1 MKHIMQE
8 GKTMDEE
15 QKKLL
20 EKLRKEVRSARIVS
34 LLSLM
39 ISICLLGG
47 LAFLYFQAMD
57 VVAETR
63 PLIKEVANIESD
75 DINEAVDNLNVA
87 LKQVDWTMVSEKLD
101 QLDVDD
107 LNDKIKQL
115 DVEGLNEKINQLD
128 VDSLNK
134 MMKEMD
140 VQALNDRITA
150 LDVDTFNEK
159 LKELNVQELND
170 RITAL
175 DVETFN
181 KKMKDLDME
190 QFSKALETLNNA
202 AENIQML
209 AEKLSGLKF
218 IN

>member
-1 MKHIMQE
+1 
-8 GKTMDEE
+8 MDEE

-39 ISICLLGG
+39 ISFCLLGG

-57 VVAETR
+57 VVYETR
-63 PLIKEVANIESD
+63 PLLSEVAKIDSE
-75 DINEAVDNLNVA
+75 DINEAVDNINVA
-87 LKQVDWTMVSEKLD
+87 LKQVDWNMVSEKLA

-107 LNDKIKQL
+107 LNDKIKA
-115 DVEGLNEKINQLD
+115 LD

-134 MMKEMD
+134 LMKEMD
-140 VQALNDRITA
+140 VQALNDKITS
-150 LDVDTFNEK
+150 LDVETFNAK
-159 LKELNVQELND
+159 LKELNVDELND
-170 RITAL
+170 KITSL
-175 DVETFN
+175 DIETFN
-181 KKMKDLDME
+181 KKMKDLNME
-190 QFSKALETLNNA
+190 EFSKALETLNNA